1 MSDKKTLVHPQKELF
16 LRTDFSKTLFHPQ
29 IGAFLWMEY
38 KEVEPQCAK
47 IASKYLITC
56 ISGAYNL
63 TMKNGA
69 LRFHVCQKAVAGTIR

>member
-1 MSDKKTLVHPQKELF
+1 
-16 LRTDFSKTLFHPQ
+16 
-29 IGAFLWMEY
+29 MEY